1 MLSKRALAV
10 TVAACLIWFGLGS
23 LTSNDAHAACKQSA
37 QVSAGDGFVEGD
49 SERHC
54 PDERAQGNEPREP
67 SGSTRNA
74 TAEPPSRLPDSGCR
88 TDAGESSVLRC
99 AVDEPGDLTAIR
111 EFTPPTE
118 AEVRV
123 ALRLPDPTPR
133 FGPDPSVNEWKML
146 AVGYPIWLW
155 TDKPTTLK
163 ATATHDGL
171 TMTLT
176 AERTSTSFDLGDG
189 HHLTCT
195 RTTEYPA
202 RPDRYGTPSPTCGYT
217 YQKRSRPGHDY
228 TVTATTH
235 WQITWTTAG
244 RTGTLTTTHT
254 GRRTLPIG
262 ELQALIRG

>member
-1 MLSKRALAV
+1 LQ
-10 TVAACLIWFGLGS
+10 AAIATTTFAEDG
-23 LTSNDAHAACKQSA
+23 SA
-37 QVSAGDGFVEGD
+37 QIEVSAENGEAKGILKTKHPGGREKAAKPGQPV
-49 SERHC
+49 
-54 PDERAQGNEPREP
+54 RAN
-67 SGSTRNA
+67 
-74 TAEPPSRLPDSGCR
+74 PPPKRPASRLPDSGCR

-155 TDKPTTLK
+155 TDKPTTLE

-202 RPDRYGTPSPTCGYT
+202 RPDRYGTPSPACGYT

>member
-1 MLSKRALAV
+1 MLKRFATLWIAL
-10 TVAACLIWFGLGS
+10 LISCGGAIMTGS
-23 LTSNDAHAACKQSA
+23 PAMADDDADPQL
-37 QVSAGDGFVEGD
+37 SAGNGEVTGALTIQHPGD
-49 SERHC
+49 HRGLANPE
-54 PDERAQGNEPREP
+54 PDAPESPLP
-67 SGSTRNA
+67 K
-74 TAEPPSRLPDSGCR
+74 PPPTRLPDSGCR

-155 TDKPTTLK
+155 TDKPTTLE

-254 GRRTLPIG
+254 GHRTLPIG

>member
-1 MLSKRALAV
+1 MLRVRFTTALVGILGVAWALIGAPTAWGDDIVTADNDWIHGRSEETHEGSDARKRPTPPRAPEAKDDKPYYSPSDCLRPVGAGAAV
-10 TVAACLIWFGLGS
+10 RC
-23 LTSNDAHAACKQSA
+23 
-37 QVSAGDGFVEGD
+37 
-49 SERHC
+49 ERD
-54 PDERAQGNEPREP
+54 PA
-67 SGSTRNA
+67 
-74 TAEPPSRLPDSGCR
+74 
-88 TDAGESSVLRC
+88 
-99 AVDEPGDLTAIR
+99 EPGDLTAIR

-123 ALRLPDPTPR
+123 VLRLPDPTPR

-155 TDKPTTLK
+155 TDKPTTLE

-254 GRRTLPIG
+254 GHRTLPIG